1 MHVLV
6 ATVLPPSAAQQCMT
20 GAACGLDSHLTAT
33 PSYPCVASCARLT
46 EKAMRSIRRV
56 LPAIPDEAVPLLPF
70 IQMSVSGE
78 SI

>member
-6 ATVLPPSAAQQCMT
+6 AIVMSPSAAQQCMT
-20 GAACGLDSHLTAT
+20 GAVRGLDSHAKRSLC
-33 PSYPCVASCARLT
+33 SILCST
-46 EKAMRSIRRV
+46 EKAMRSIRRI

-78 SI
+78 GI